1 MPSKSRQQQKFMGIV
16 RSIQKGDA
24 PAGKF
29 SKAAQK
35 AAKSMKKSS
44 VRKYAKT
51 KHDDLPKKVKEE
63 RDYKDEYKKFQSS
76 PKMKKYRAEL
86 NKYNRKKGTYGN
98 GDGKDASHKGGKIV
112 GFESQSKNRGRAE
125 KSRLKKESINEQEM
139 SIKDAFKDL
148 VKDHGSKKALD
159 ILTSVLTGGI
169 GFEDPKKKKKFQQ
182 KLLKKMTTEAK
193 LNENP
198 AAIAAAQ
205 RMVVQ
210 SKSGKV
216 SVNTAR
222 QSSYAKKDPS
232 THKKAKSMWQRIKDK
247 FSKKESVSEKV
258 NPEMKKIYKLL
269 LKYGNSEKDAAKMIK
284 KNYDYVA
291 KTYRNATPRNK
302 AVVLVGLQAMGESVN
317 ESKELEQIDKMLK
330 DKIKQIGKKDKQKAL
345 KLMKIYK
352 DHWLEFSIKAKQH
365 MNEAFAIQYKKDK
378 RYLTRKELFDKKPLK
393 FKTEDDAKSMLNG
406 LDHKYRTNYKIVK
419 IKEGTCGYGVG
430 GKLGEEPAGP
440 HLMKKKKKLIKSKVE
455 ENKDPDI
462 ISQLRG
468 VLKKGYSSVKD
479 PVSGKK
485 MKVDTYTASAITKV
499 YDAINTSNKKKFSKL
514 PLLKMQSIAMRFVK

>member
-1 MPSKSRQQQKFMGIV
+1 MPSK
-16 RSIQKGDA
+16 
-24 PAGKF
+24 
-29 SKAAQK
+29 
-35 AAKSMKKSS
+35 
-44 VRKYAKT
+44 
-51 KHDDLPKKVKEE
+51 
-63 RDYKDEYKKFQSS
+63 RDYKAEYRKFQSS

-86 NKYNRKKGTYGN
+86 NKYNRQKGTYGN

-125 KSRLKKESINEQEM
+125 KSRLKKESMNEQEM

-210 SKSGKV
+210 NRAGSKV

-232 THKKAKSMWQRIKDK
+232 AHKKAKSLWQRIKDK
-247 FSKKESVSEKV
+247 FSKKESVSEKI
-258 NPEMKKIYKLL
+258 NPEMKQIYKLL

-291 KTYRNATPRNK
+291 KKYRNSTPRNK

-317 ESKELEQIDKMLK
+317 ESKELEKIDKMLK

-365 MNEAFAIQYKKDK
+365 MNE
-378 RYLTRKELFDKKPLK
+378 
-393 FKTEDDAKSMLNG
+393 
-406 LDHKYRTNYKIVK
+406 
-419 IKEGTCGYGVG
+419 GTCGYGVD

-440 HLMKKKKKLIKSKVE
+440 HLLRKKKKYDVNE
-455 ENKDPDI
+455 AKDPDVI
-462 ISQLRG
+462 KQMRD
-468 VLKKGYSSVKD
+468 VLKNGYSSVKD

-514 PLLKMQSIAMRFVK
+514 PILKMQSIAMKFVK